1 MVLFDHVSKNVCFFF
16 EAKAVKMKIHK
27 LAVAMA
33 LC

>member
-1 MVLFDHVSKNVCFFF
+1 MLLKIYIFFF

-27 LAVAMA
+27 LAVALA